1 MHLGVSAIV
10 MLNLRGWA
18 PKRLLLIGDTVTVET
33 EVPAN
38 RLTLRGDAG
47 VSGFPCTL
55 LIPTL
60 DDQDPWAQS
69 RSPMVVTRHG

>member
-1 MHLGVSAIV
+1 LTVHLEISAIV

-47 VSGFPCTL
+47 VSELPCTL
-55 LIPTL
+55 LTQSDKTTQVDQSDRLITL
-60 DDQDPWAQS
+60 RP
-69 RSPMVVTRHG
+69 G

>member
-55 LIPTL
+55 LTQSGKTTQM
-60 DDQDPWAQS
+60 DQSHMLIALRP
-69 RSPMVVTRHG
+69 G